1 MKYVLA
7 LVAACCVLLTFLFV
21 SVFKP
26 HDSID
31 SNPGKS
37 IERSDS
43 EKRMSAYLAE
53 ERVKEI
59 EAVKE
64 RIKGIQDRLDILRDN
79 DPEKLSEQEISRQ
92 IGFGSLGY
100 ISPKQDYYEARK
112 EYFSS
117 HIKKLELNEK
127 ALAEANSHLRLLL
140 SPENSAAK

>member
-1 MKYVLA
+1 MKHVLA
-7 LVAACCVLLTFLFV
+7 LNVACCVLLTFLFV
-21 SVFKP
+21 SACKP
-26 HDSID
+26 HDSAD
-31 SNPGKS
+31 GNSGRS

-43 EKRMSAYLAE
+43 EKKMSAYLAE
-53 ERVKEI
+53 ERIKEI

-64 RIKGIQDRLDILRDN
+64 RIHGIQDRLDSLRAN

-100 ISPKQDYYEARK
+100 ISPNQDYYEARK

-127 ALAEANSHLRLLL
+127 ALAEATSHLRLLL
-140 SPENSAAK
+140 SPENSPVK